1 MISSKEQEPEQD
13 QPQQFGGKSPGNL
26 DPKVPPPVIVNMRS
40 LNHARFPHA
49 LQMLAGSRRAFI
61 PAFFD
66 IGFSSGKQTR
76 VNLAAKSCR
85 TI

>member
-1 MISSKEQEPEQD
+1 
-13 QPQQFGGKSPGNL
+13 
-26 DPKVPPPVIVNMRS
+26 
-40 LNHARFPHA
+40 
-49 LQMLAGSRRAFI
+49 MLAGSRRAFI